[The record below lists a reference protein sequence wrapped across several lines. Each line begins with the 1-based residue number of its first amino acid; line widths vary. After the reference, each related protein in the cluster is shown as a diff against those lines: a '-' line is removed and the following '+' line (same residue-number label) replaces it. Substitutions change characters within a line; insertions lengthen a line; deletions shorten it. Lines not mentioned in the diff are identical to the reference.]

1 MVIKILGWPIQAK
14 AFACLN
20 TGRLLLEYSN
30 IYVFL
35 LENKINL
42 ILQLGFLNDN
52 DLLQTIHVPSKPTCF
67 VV

>member
-1 MVIKILGWPIQAK
+1 MVIKILGWPFQAK

-42 ILQLGFLNDN
+42 ILQLGFF
-52 DLLQTIHVPSKPTCF
+52 K
-67 VV
+67 